1 MMTLFDQETI
11 LKNYTASL
19 IKETTE
25 KVEEKGV
32 RNFVES
38 CQELGI
44 SMIDIVEKLIAKFG
58 FDEAKSQEEVKKYWK
73 A

>member
-11 LKNYTASL
+11 MKNYTASL

-25 KVEEKGV
+25 EVEEKGV

-44 SMIDIVEKLIAKFG
+44 SMIDIVEKLIAKFD
-58 FDEAKSQEEVKKYWK
+58 FDEEKSQEEVKKYWK
-73 A
+73 S